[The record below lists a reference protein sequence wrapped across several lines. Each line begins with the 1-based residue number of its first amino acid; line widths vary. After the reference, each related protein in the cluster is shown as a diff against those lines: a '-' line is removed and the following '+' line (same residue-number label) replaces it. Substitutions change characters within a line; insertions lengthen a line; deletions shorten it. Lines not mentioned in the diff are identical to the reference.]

1 MKIIKEEMGEVICLH
16 IGQAGVQMGSAFWE
30 LFCLEHDIQYDGKIS
45 KQNESELDCSFK
57 AFFAENESKIHVP
70 RAFFLDLEPSV
81 IDEIKTGPYR
91 KLFNSDQMM
100 SGKEDS
106 ANNYVKGCYT
116 IGKEMIDS
124 CLNKIRKLA
133 EDCEWLQGFFLFHSL
148 GGGTGSGFGSLLLE
162 RLSNEYG
169 KKPKFT
175 YTVYPSPR
183 ISTSPVE
190 AYNAVFST
198 HSLLEHSDIT
208 IMMDNEAI
216 YDICS
221 RKLCN
226 ESPNY
231 ANLNRLIA
239 QVIACSTSSM
249 RFDGSLNL
257 NLQDFLT
264 NLVPYP
270 RLHFLFP
277 SYAPYMSKENNYHQQ
292 LSLTEITNSA
302 IETDSILL
310 KCDPQDGKYI
320 ACSLLYRGDVIPRDV
335 YYAISNIKAKKTIKF
350 YDWSPSGSFKVGIN
364 SQPPSFVPDGDLA
377 NETRNVCM
385 ISNSSAIK
393 EVFTRNDHKYDLML
407 SRRAFI
413 HWYVGEGVDLFDGEA
428 REDLAALEKDY
439 EDFAVEMG
447 GEGGFE

>member
-277 SYAPYMSKENNYHQQ
+277 SY
-292 LSLTEITNSA
+292 
-302 IETDSILL
+302 D
-310 KCDPQDGKYI
+310 
-320 ACSLLYRGDVIPRDV
+320 
-335 YYAISNIKAKKTIKF
+335 KA
-350 YDWSPSGSFKVGIN
+350 
-364 SQPPSFVPDGDLA
+364 
-377 NETRNVCM
+377 
-385 ISNSSAIK
+385 
-393 EVFTRNDHKYDLML
+393 
-407 SRRAFI
+407 
-413 HWYVGEGVDLFDGEA
+413 YVH
-428 REDLAALEKDY
+428 
-439 EDFAVEMG
+439 
-447 GEGGFE
+447 